1 MAIFHLYS
9 KETFHKLHSTKTEKY
24 PSKQKIIAISPHSDD
39 LSVNCGGA
47 MAILAP
53 QNKITPVLFY
63 AGYRGVE
70 KVNPEQGTKIR
81 EREMQKEA
89 KILGLKKPIFL
100 RLGSYEKNDSLTIR
114 KDIKKVASYLQKIQ
128 PNIIFLPQENDLQ
141 PRHKL
146 AAKLTLAAFEKIKG
160 GKRIQLF
167 FYESVWSLFGAF
179 DFNSAFTIPSAI
191 MAKKTRAIRAH
202 RSQLQRVAFD
212 QVAENLASFRAAIV
226 PEQRIGGY
234 GTKNQKIAEYVEVF
248 YQLKMKSET

>member
-1 MAIFHLYS
+1 
-9 KETFHKLHSTKTEKY
+9 
-24 PSKQKIIAISPHSDD
+24 
-39 LSVNCGGA
+39 

-53 QNKITPVLFY
+53 SNKIIPVLFY

-100 RLGSYEKNDSLTIR
+100 RLGSYEKNDSLILG
-114 KDIKKVASYLQKIQ
+114 KDIKKIASYLQKIQ
-128 PNIIFLPQENDLQ
+128 PDIIFLPQKNDLQ

-167 FYESVWSLFGAF
+167 FYESVWSLFGASC
-179 DFNSAFTIPSAI
+179 FNSAFTIPSAI
-191 MAKKTRAIRAH
+191 MAKKIRAIRAH
-202 RSQLQRVAFD
+202 RSQLQRTAFD
-212 QVAENLASFRAAIV
+212 RAAENLASFRSAIV
-226 PEQRIGGY
+226 PEQKMGGY
-234 GTKNQKIAEYVEVF
+234 GTKNQKIAKYMEVF
-248 YQLKMKSET
+248 YQLKMKSEI